1 VDEVV
6 VPDEVVALEA
16 AVGTFAALDAG
27 SLTDAELAEVV
38 RRVERVRDRF
48 DSARLGVLG
57 VFDARRVWAA
67 DRARSA
73 GGWVAWRCR
82 RSGADSHRDVRLAR
96 GLRHMPLVAAAF
108 AAGELTGQHVGLLAR
123 EQRFAPDLF
132 TRDEQV
138 LVDQAQRL
146 RFDDFTRVLAYWHQ
160 AADDDRAEEG
170 ARQRRQRRHLSAAK
184 TLDGAVSIQG
194 WLDPVGG
201 DIVLGEL
208 RRLERQLFDADW
220 AEARERLGADVPIDA
235 DRLARSA
242 AQRWADALVEM
253 ARRSA
258 HVAEGARPRRP
269 LVTVHVNDETMAG
282 RLCELADGTVITP
295 GELLPLMDEALIERA
310 VFDPEGR
317 IIDLGRRSR
326 LFVGGARRA
335 VEIRDR
341 RCWHPGC
348 DVPAD
353 RCEVDHVP
361 AWADGGTTDPDH
373 GRLACPRHHP
383 NRRRDPT
390 STRGAAP
397 RAADDDGPTDRPEPR
412 TTSGTDPPAEP
423 AA

>member
-1 VDEVV
+1 M
-6 VPDEVVALEA
+6 PDEVEGLEA
-16 AVGTFAALDAG
+16 AVDTFAALEPG
-27 SLTDAELAEVV
+27 SLTDAQLAEVV
-38 RRVERVRDRF
+38 QRVERARDRL
-48 DSARLGVLG
+48 DSARLGVLAA
-57 VFDARRVWAA
+57 FDARRVWAV

-73 GGWVAWRCR
+73 GGWVSWRCH
-82 RSGADSHRDVRLAR
+82 RSGAESHRDVRLAR

-132 TRDEQV
+132 ARDEQV
-138 LVDQAQRL
+138 LVDQARRL
-146 RFDDFTRVLAYWHQ
+146 RFDDFTRALTYWHH
-160 AADDDRAEEG
+160 AADDVQAEED
-170 ARQRRQRRHLSAAK
+170 ARQRRQRRHLSAVK
-184 TLDGAVSIQG
+184 TLGGAVSIQS
-194 WLDPVGG
+194 WLDPVAG

-208 RRLERQLFDADW
+208 RRIERQLFEADW
-220 AEARERLGADVPIDA
+220 AEARQRLGADATIRPDHLT
-235 DRLARSA
+235 RTS
-242 AQRWADALVEM
+242 AQRWADALVAM

-258 HVAEGARPRRP
+258 RVPEGARPRRP
-269 LVTVHVNDETMAG
+269 LVTVHVDYETMAG

-295 GELLPLMDEALIERA
+295 GELLPLLSEAVIERA

-341 RCWHPGC
+341 RCWHPSC

-361 AWADGGTTDPDH
+361 GWAEGGSTDPDH
-373 GRLACPRHHP
+373 GRLACPLHHP

-390 STRGAAP
+390 STGPPARPVDG
-397 RAADDDGPTDRPEPR
+397 DDRPTDRPEPR
-412 TTSGTDPPAEP
+412 TTTGTDPPDEP